1 MAGRFFLPAVFLR
14 GGKVL
19 MKKREW
25 KGKEE
30 VIKTKDSVKR
40 TPTGA
45 RNKALQ
51 SAFIRE
57 TARNTRQKSGSVFN
71 EASDDSQEEM
81 ETDAVYVSKYAISK
95 AKSRKTDKKRERH
108 RERVKPEVRT
118 RADLQRKRYT
128 ADKATKRRTVKRDYR
143 RVMEVR
149 RNVSIVHL
157 KKKFIQEKKRKTL
170 ENRYHAEPM
179 ATEERYSYQPH
190 PFSQT
195 EGERENNSQN
205 FNYVHKGKLYRRIK
219 RDRKIY
225 EPLRNTKYTN
235 RKREYNTQ
243 RQSFIKHKLKE
254 RFLSEKSVAKFNAKA
269 AKFSERLS
277 KAVIHTA
284 QAFVKN
290 ILTAL
295 GGMSAALVVFVIIA
309 AVMAVVST
317 SFGIFFSTFDNT
329 AGTKQ
334 VAQIVAET
342 NYEFNQKVRKIE
354 NSVAYDSIEYH
365 CLPDGGSE
373 LLISNWTDVVAVFSA
388 RVSGDKNHAL
398 DVVTMDEKREK
409 LLKETFW
416 DMNKLTYSTERI
428 VHHHDEEDD
437 DVEIKLHITLTSKNY
452 NDMYEVY
459 DFTEYQKQSTEE
471 ILKPEYAQMLSEL
484 IGAMDATGNDVE
496 ISDAALRDIL
506 DNIHEIVSE
515 KRKETVKTAF
525 SLVGKVSYFWGGKS
539 SAIGWDSRWGTPK
552 KVTAAGSNTTGMTI
566 PYGLDCSGFVDWV
579 FNNTFGVVVGH
590 GGGARSQYSYCRKI
604 SWAEA
609 QPGDLVFYPDLGH
622 VGIVAGYDGEGNVLI
637 VHCSLNGVVVTGRV
651 GFTLVGRPEVF

>member
-1 MAGRFFLPAVFLR
+1 
-14 GGKVL
+14 

-30 VIKTKDSVKR
+30 VIKTKDSVKK
-40 TPTGA
+40 TSTGA
-45 RNKALQ
+45 KNKALQ

-57 TARNTRQKSGSVFN
+57 TARNARQKSESVFN
-71 EASDDSQEEM
+71 ETAE
-81 ETDAVYVSKYAISK
+81 DAEGALEDTAAYISEYAVRK
-95 AKSRKTDKKRERH
+95 AKNRKSDKRYTGEKGRTAKRSA
-108 RERVKPEVRT
+108 VRT
-118 RADLQRKRYT
+118 MADLQRKRYT

-149 RNVSIVHL
+149 RNISIVRL

-179 ATEERYSYQPH
+179 ATEERYSYQPKA
-190 PFSQT
+190 FLRT
-195 EGERENNSQN
+195 ERENRPQSNKKVSNQTIDT
-205 FNYVHKGKLYRRIK
+205 KGRYFR
-219 RDRKIY
+219 
-225 EPLRNTKYTN
+225 EPLGDTD
-235 RKREYNTQ
+235 RKREYDAQ
-243 RQSFIKHKLKE
+243 RRAFIKHKLKE
-254 RFLSEKSVAKFNAKA
+254 RFINERETAKINRKAEKL
-269 AKFSERLS
+269 SERLT

-284 QAFVKN
+284 QAFVKS

-295 GGMSAALVVFVIIA
+295 GGMSVALVVFVIIA

-317 SFGIFFSTFDNT
+317 SFGIFFSAFDHT
-329 AGTKQ
+329 EGTKQ

-342 NYEFNQKVRKIE
+342 NYEFNQRVREIE
-354 NSVAYDSIEYH
+354 NSVAYDSIVYH
-365 CLPDGGSE
+365 CLPDSGND
-373 LLISNWTDVVAVFSA
+373 LLITNWTDVVAVFSA

-416 DMNKLTYSTERI
+416 DMNELTYRTEKI
-428 VHHHDEEDD
+428 VRRHNGKKT
-437 DVEIKLHITLTSKNY
+437 VKIKLHITLTSKKCS
-452 NDMYEVY
+452 DMYEFY
-459 DFTEYQKQSTEE
+459 NFTKYQKQSAEE
-471 ILKPEYAQMLSEL
+471 LLKPEYAQMLSEL
-484 IGAMDATGNDVE
+484 IGAMDVTGNNVE

-506 DNIHEIVSE
+506 DNLPEAVSE
-515 KRKETVKTAF
+515 ERKATVKTAF

-539 SAIGWDSRWGTPK
+539 SVIGWDSRWGTPK
-552 KVTAAGSNTTGMTI
+552 KVTATGSNTTGMTI

-637 VHCSLNGVVVTGRV
+637 VHCSLNGVLVTGRV

>member
-1 MAGRFFLPAVFLR
+1 MM
-14 GGKVL
+14 

-40 TPTGA
+40 TPIGA

-57 TARNTRQKSGSVFN
+57 TARNARQKSESVFN
-71 EASDDSQEEM
+71 ETAEDAQEDM
-81 ETDAVYVSKYAISK
+81 EDTAVYVSEYAISK

-108 RERVKPEVRT
+108 REREKPAVQT
-118 RADLQRKRYT
+118 RADLQRKRD
-128 ADKATKRRTVKRDYR
+128 AVDKATKRRKVKRDYR

-149 RNVSIVHL
+149 RNIGIVRL
-157 KKKFIQEKKRKTL
+157 KKKFLQEKKKKTL
-170 ENRYHAEPM
+170 ENKYHVEPI
-179 ATEERYSYQPH
+179 ATEERYSYQPKS
-190 PFSQT
+190 FSQT
-195 EGERENNSQN
+195 ERENNPQD
-205 FNYVHKGKLYRRIK
+205 FNYEPKGRLYRKRE
-219 RDRKIY
+219 RDREIY
-225 EPLRNTKYTN
+225 EPLRNTRNTN

-243 RQSFIKHKLKE
+243 RRSFIKNKLKE
-254 RFLSEKSVAKFNAKA
+254 RFLSEKSVAKFNVKA

-284 QAFVKN
+284 QAFVKS

-295 GGMSAALVVFVIIA
+295 GGMSVALVVFVIIA

-317 SFGIFFSTFDNT
+317 SFGIFFSTFDHT
-329 AGTKQ
+329 EGTKQ

-342 NYEFNQKVRKIE
+342 NYEFNQKVKEIE
-354 NSVAYDSIEYH
+354 NSVAYDSIVYH
-365 CLPDGGSE
+365 CLPDGGSD
-373 LLISNWTDVVAVFSA
+373 LLITNWTDVVAVFSA

-416 DMNKLTYSTERI
+416 DMNELTYRTEKI
-428 VHHHDEEDD
+428 VRRHNGKKT
-437 DVEIKLHITLTSKNY
+437 VKIKLHITLTSKKCS
-452 NDMYEVY
+452 DMYEVY
-459 DFTEYQKQSTEE
+459 DFTKYQRQSAEE
-471 ILKPEYAQMLSEL
+471 LLKPEYAQMLSEL
-484 IGAMDATGNDVE
+484 IGAMDVTGNKVE

-506 DNIHEIVSE
+506 DNLPETVSE
-515 KRKETVKTAF
+515 ERKATVKTAF

>member
-30 VIKTKDSVKR
+30 VIKTKDSVKK

-45 RNKALQ
+45 KNKALQ

-57 TARNTRQKSGSVFN
+57 TARNARQKSGSVFH

-81 ETDAVYVSKYAISK
+81 ETDVVYVSEYAVRK
-95 AKSRKTDKKRERH
+95 AKNRKSDKRYTGEKGRTAERSA
-108 RERVKPEVRT
+108 VRT
-118 RADLQRKRYT
+118 RADLQRKRY
-128 ADKATKRRTVKRDYR
+128 AVDKAAKRRKVKRDYR

-149 RNVSIVHL
+149 RNVGVIRL
-157 KKKFIQEKKRKTL
+157 KKRFLQEKKKKIL
-170 ENRYHAEPM
+170 ENKYHAEPI
-179 ATEERYSYQPH
+179 ATVERYSYQPKY
-190 PFSQT
+190 FSQT
-195 EGERENNSQN
+195 ERENRSQSN
-205 FNYVHKGKLYRRIK
+205 KKVSNQTTYTKDRRF
-219 RDRKIY
+219 RKS
-225 EPLRNTKYTN
+225 LGDTN

-243 RQSFIKHKLKE
+243 RRSFIKNKLKE

-290 ILTAL
+290 ILAAL

-317 SFGIFFSTFDNT
+317 SFGIFFSTFDHT
-329 AGTKQ
+329 EGTKQ
-334 VAQIVAET
+334 VAQTVAET
-342 NYEFNQKVRKIE
+342 NYEFNQKVKEIK
-354 NSVAYDSIEYH
+354 NSVAYDSIVYH
-365 CLPDGGSE
+365 CQLDGGGD
-373 LLISNWTDVVAVFSA
+373 LLITNWTDVVAVFSA

-416 DMNKLTYSTERI
+416 DMNQLTYRTEKI
-428 VHHHDEEDD
+428 VRRHNGKKT
-437 DVEIKLHITLTSKNY
+437 VKIKLHITLTSKKCS
-452 NDMYEVY
+452 DMYEFY
-459 DFTEYQKQSTEE
+459 NFTKYQKQSAEE
-471 ILKPEYAQMLSEL
+471 LLKPEYAQMLSEL
-484 IGAMDATGNDVE
+484 IGAMDVTGSNVE

-506 DNIHEIVSE
+506 DNLPETVSE
-515 KRKETVKTAF
+515 ERKATVKMAF

-539 SAIGWDSRWGTPK
+539 SAIGWDSRWGTQK

>member
-1 MAGRFFLPAVFLR
+1 
-14 GGKVL
+14 
-19 MKKREW
+19 
-25 KGKEE
+25 
-30 VIKTKDSVKR
+30 
-40 TPTGA
+40 
-45 RNKALQ
+45 
-51 SAFIRE
+51 
-57 TARNTRQKSGSVFN
+57 
-71 EASDDSQEEM
+71 M
-81 ETDAVYVSKYAISK
+81 EDTAVYVPKYAVRK
-95 AKSRKTDKKRERH
+95 VKNRKSDKRYIREKGRTV
-108 RERVKPEVRT
+108 ERSAVRIKD
-118 RADLQRKRYT
+118 DLQRKKY
-128 ADKATKRRTVKRDYR
+128 AIDKAAKRRKVKRDYR

-149 RNVSIVHL
+149 RNVGIIRL
-157 KKKFIQEKKRKTL
+157 KKKFMQEKKRKTL
-170 ENRYHAEPM
+170 ENRYHAEPI
-179 ATEERYSYQPH
+179 ATEESYSYQPKS
-190 PFSQT
+190 FSQT
-195 EGERENNSQN
+195 ERENRQQSDKKVSNQTI
-205 FNYVHKGKLYRRIK
+205 YTKGRHF
-219 RDRKIY
+219 RKS
-225 EPLRNTKYTN
+225 LGDTN
-235 RKREYNTQ
+235 RKREYNAQ
-243 RQSFIKHKLKE
+243 RRSFIKNKLKE
-254 RFLSEKSVAKFNAKA
+254 RFLSEKSVAKFNVKA

-290 ILTAL
+290 ILAAL

-317 SFGIFFSTFDNT
+317 SFGIFFSTFDHT
-329 AGTKQ
+329 EGTKQ

-342 NYEFNQKVRKIE
+342 NYEFNQKVKEIE
-354 NSVAYDSIEYH
+354 NSVDYDSIVYH
-365 CLPDGGSE
+365 CMPDGGSD
-373 LLISNWTDVVAVFSA
+373 LLITNWTDVVAVFSA

-416 DMNKLTYSTERI
+416 DMNQLIYRTEKVVRRHNGKKT
-428 VHHHDEEDD
+428 VK
-437 DVEIKLHITLTSKNY
+437 IKLHITLTSKKCS
-452 NDMYEVY
+452 DMYEFY
-459 DFTEYQKQSTEE
+459 NFTKYQKQSAEE
-471 ILKPEYAQMLSEL
+471 LLKPEYAQMLSEL
-484 IGAMDATGNDVE
+484 IGAMDVTGNHVE

-506 DNIHEIVSE
+506 DNLPETVSE
-515 KRKETVKTAF
+515 ERKATVKTAF
-525 SLVGKVSYFWGGKS
+525 SLVGKVNYFWGGKS

-622 VGIVAGYDGEGNVLI
+622 VGIVAGYDGDGNVLI

>member
-1 MAGRFFLPAVFLR
+1 
-14 GGKVL
+14 

-30 VIKTKDSVKR
+30 VIKTKDSVKG

-57 TARNTRQKSGSVFN
+57 TARNARQKSESVFN

-81 ETDAVYVSKYAISK
+81 ETDVVYVSEYAIRK
-95 AKSRKTDKKRERH
+95 VKSRKTDKKRERH
-108 RERVKPEVRT
+108 REREKPAVRT
-118 RADLQRKRYT
+118 RDDLQRKRYT
-128 ADKATKRRTVKRDYR
+128 VDKATKRRRVKRDDR
-143 RVMEVR
+143 RVMEAR
-149 RNVSIVHL
+149 RNVGIVRL
-157 KKKFIQEKKRKTL
+157 KKKFLQEKKKKTL
-170 ENRYHAEPM
+170 ENKYHVEPI
-179 ATEERYSYQPH
+179 ATEERYSYQPKS
-190 PFSQT
+190 FSQT
-195 EGERENNSQN
+195 ERENNPQD
-205 FNYVHKGKLYRRIK
+205 FNYEPKGRLYRKRE
-219 RDRKIY
+219 RDREIY
-225 EPLRNTKYTN
+225 EPLRNTRNTN

-243 RQSFIKHKLKE
+243 RRSFIKNKLKE
-254 RFLSEKSVAKFNAKA
+254 RFLSEKSVAKFNVKA

-277 KAVIHTA
+277 KAVIHMA
-284 QAFVKN
+284 QAFVKS

-295 GGMSAALVVFVIIA
+295 GGMSVALVVFVIIA

-317 SFGIFFSTFDNT
+317 SFGIFFSTFDHT
-329 AGTKQ
+329 EGTKQ

-342 NYEFNQKVRKIE
+342 NYEFNQKVKEIE
-354 NSVAYDSIEYH
+354 NSVAYDSIVYH
-365 CLPDGGSE
+365 CLPDGGSD
-373 LLISNWTDVVAVFSA
+373 LLITNWTDVVAVFSA

-416 DMNKLTYSTERI
+416 DMNELTYRTEKI
-428 VHHHDEEDD
+428 VRRHNGKKT
-437 DVEIKLHITLTSKNY
+437 VKIKLHITLTSKKCS
-452 NDMYEVY
+452 DMYEFY
-459 DFTEYQKQSTEE
+459 DFTKYQKQSAEE
-471 ILKPEYAQMLSEL
+471 LLKPEYAQMLSEL
-484 IGAMDATGNDVE
+484 IGAMDVTGNNVE

-506 DNIHEIVSE
+506 DNLPEAVSE
-515 KRKETVKTAF
+515 KRKATVKTAF

-552 KVTAAGSNTTGMTI
+552 KVTATGSNTTGMTI

-651 GFTLVGRPEVF
+651 GFTLIGRPEVF

>member
-25 KGKEE
+25 KGKED
-30 VIKTKDSVKR
+30 VIKTKDSVKK
-40 TPTGA
+40 TPIGE

-51 SAFIRE
+51 SAFVRE
-57 TARNTRQKSGSVFN
+57 MARNARQKSESVFN

-81 ETDAVYVSKYAISK
+81 ETDVVYVSEYAIRK

-108 RERVKPEVRT
+108 RERVKPAVRT
-118 RADLQRKRYT
+118 RDDLQRKRYT
-128 ADKATKRRTVKRDYR
+128 VDKATKGRRVKRDSR

-149 RNVSIVHL
+149 RNVGIL
-157 KKKFIQEKKRKTL
+157 RLRRKFIQEKKRKTL
-170 ENRYHAEPM
+170 ENKYHVEPI
-179 ATEERYSYQPH
+179 ATEERYSYQPKS
-190 PFSQT
+190 FSQT
-195 EGERENNSQN
+195 ERENNPQD
-205 FNYVHKGKLYRRIK
+205 FNYEPKGRLYRKRE
-219 RDRKIY
+219 RDREIY
-225 EPLRNTKYTN
+225 EPLRNTRNTN

-243 RQSFIKHKLKE
+243 RRSFIKNKLKE
-254 RFLSEKSVAKFNAKA
+254 RFLSEKSVAKFNVKA

-284 QAFVKN
+284 QAFVKS

-295 GGMSAALVVFVIIA
+295 GGMSVALVVFVIIA

-317 SFGIFFSTFDNT
+317 SFGIFFSTFDHT
-329 AGTKQ
+329 EGTKQ

-342 NYEFNQKVRKIE
+342 NYEFNQKVKEIE
-354 NSVAYDSIEYH
+354 NSVAYDSIVYH
-365 CLPDGGSE
+365 CLPDGGSD
-373 LLISNWTDVVAVFSA
+373 LLITNWTDVVAVFSA

-416 DMNKLTYSTERI
+416 DMNELTYRTEKI
-428 VHHHDEEDD
+428 VRRHNGKKT
-437 DVEIKLHITLTSKNY
+437 VKIKLHITLTSKKCS
-452 NDMYEVY
+452 DMYEFY
-459 DFTEYQKQSTEE
+459 DFTKYQRQSAEE
-471 ILKPEYAQMLSEL
+471 LLKPEYAQMLSEL
-484 IGAMDATGNDVE
+484 IGAMDVTGNNVE
-496 ISDAALRDIL
+496 ISDAALQDIL
-506 DNIHEIVSE
+506 DNLPETVSE
-515 KRKETVKTAF
+515 KRKATVKTAF

-539 SAIGWDSRWGTPK
+539 FAIGWDNRWGTPK

-622 VGIVAGYDGEGNVLI
+622 VGIVAGYDGDGNVLI

>member
-1 MAGRFFLPAVFLR
+1 
-14 GGKVL
+14 

-30 VIKTKDSVKR
+30 VIKTKDSVKK

-57 TARNTRQKSGSVFN
+57 TARNVRQKSGSVFN

-81 ETDAVYVSKYAISK
+81 ETDVVYVSEYAIRK
-95 AKSRKTDKKRERH
+95 AKSRKIDKKRERC
-108 RERVKPEVRT
+108 REREKPAVRT
-118 RADLQRKRYT
+118 RADLQRKRY
-128 ADKATKRRTVKRDYR
+128 AVDKAAKRRKVKRDDR

-149 RNVSIVHL
+149 RNIGIVRL
-157 KKKFIQEKKRKTL
+157 KKKTL
-170 ENRYHAEPM
+170 ENKYYAEPI
-179 ATEERYSYQPH
+179 ATEERYSYQMKA
-190 PFSQT
+190 FSQT
-195 EGERENNSQN
+195 E
-205 FNYVHKGKLYRRIK
+205 
-219 RDRKIY
+219 RDREFY
-225 EPLRNTKYTN
+225 EPLRNTRDTN
-235 RKREYNTQ
+235 RKREDNTQ
-243 RQSFIKHKLKE
+243 RRSFIKHKLKE
-254 RFLSEKSVAKFNAKA
+254 RFIYERETAKINRKAEKL
-269 AKFSERLS
+269 SERLT

-284 QAFVKN
+284 QAFVKS
-290 ILTAL
+290 ILAAL
-295 GGMSAALVVFVIIA
+295 GGMGAALVIFVIIA

-342 NYEFNQKVRKIE
+342 NYEFNQKVREIE
-354 NSVAYDSIEYH
+354 KRVAYDSIVYH
-365 CLPDGGSE
+365 SLPDGGSD
-373 LLISNWTDVVAVFSA
+373 LLITNWTDVVAVFSA
-388 RVSGDKNHAL
+388 RVSGDKNHAI
-398 DVVTMDEKREK
+398 DAVTMDEKREK

-416 DMNKLTYSTERI
+416 DMNELTYRTEKI
-428 VHHHDEEDD
+428 VRRHNGKKT
-437 DVEIKLHITLTSKNY
+437 VKIKLHITLTSKKCS
-452 NDMYEVY
+452 DMYEVY
-459 DFTEYQKQSTEE
+459 DFTKYQRQSAEE
-471 ILKPEYAQMLSEL
+471 LLKPEYAQMLSEL
-484 IGAMDATGNDVE
+484 IGAMDVTGNNVE

-506 DNIHEIVSE
+506 DNLPEAVSE
-515 KRKETVKTAF
+515 KRKATVKTAF
-525 SLVGKVSYFWGGKS
+525 SLVGKISYFWGGKS
-539 SAIGWDSRWGTPK
+539 SAIGWDSRWGTPR
-552 KVTAAGSNTTGMTI
+552 KVTAVGSNTTGMTI

-622 VGIVAGYDGEGNVLI
+622 VGIVAGYDGDGNVLI

>member
-25 KGKEE
+25 KGKEDI
-30 VIKTKDSVKR
+30 IKTKDSVKK
-40 TPTGA
+40 TPTGTK
-45 RNKALQ
+45 NKALQ

-57 TARNTRQKSGSVFN
+57 TARKAGQKSESVFN
-71 EASDDSQEEM
+71 EASDDPQEEM
-81 ETDAVYVSKYAISK
+81 ETDVVYVSEYAIRK

-108 RERVKPEVRT
+108 REREKPAVRT
-118 RADLQRKRYT
+118 RGNLQRKRYT
-128 ADKATKRRTVKRDYR
+128 VDKATKGR

-149 RNVSIVHL
+149 RNVGIL
-157 KKKFIQEKKRKTL
+157 RLRRKFIQEKKRKTL
-170 ENRYHAEPM
+170 ENKYHVEPI
-179 ATEERYSYQPH
+179 ATEERYSYQPKS
-190 PFSQT
+190 FSQT
-195 EGERENNSQN
+195 ERENNPQD
-205 FNYVHKGKLYRRIK
+205 FNYEPKGRLYRKRE
-219 RDRKIY
+219 RDREIY
-225 EPLRNTKYTN
+225 EPLRNTRNTN

-243 RQSFIKHKLKE
+243 RRSFIKNKLKE
-254 RFLSEKSVAKFNAKA
+254 RFLSEKSVAKFNVKA

-284 QAFVKN
+284 QAFVKS

-295 GGMSAALVVFVIIA
+295 GGMSVALVVFVIIA

-317 SFGIFFSTFDNT
+317 SFGIFFSTFDHT
-329 AGTKQ
+329 EGTKQ

-342 NYEFNQKVRKIE
+342 NYEFNQKVKEIE
-354 NSVAYDSIEYH
+354 NSVAYDSIVYH

-373 LLISNWTDVVAVFSA
+373 LLITNWTDVVAVFSA
-388 RVSGDKNHAL
+388 RVSGDKNYAL

-416 DMNKLTYSTERI
+416 DMNELTYRAEKI
-428 VHHHDEEDD
+428 VRRHNGKKT
-437 DVEIKLHITLTSKNY
+437 VKIKLHITLTSKKCS
-452 NDMYEVY
+452 DMYEFY
-459 DFTEYQKQSTEE
+459 DFTKYQKQSAEE
-471 ILKPEYAQMLSEL
+471 LLKPEYAQMLSEL
-484 IGAMDATGNDVE
+484 IGAMDVTGNNVE

-506 DNIHEIVSE
+506 DNLPEAVSE
-515 KRKETVKTAF
+515 KRKATVKTAF

-637 VHCSLNGVVVTGRV
+637 VHCSLNGVLVTGRV

>member
-57 TARNTRQKSGSVFN
+57 TAKNARQKSESVFN
-71 EASDDSQEEM
+71 EASDNSQEEM
-81 ETDAVYVSKYAISK
+81 ETDVVYVSEYAISK
-95 AKSRKTDKKRERH
+95 AKSRKSDKRYTREKGRMA
-108 RERVKPEVRT
+108 ERSAVRT
-118 RADLQRKRYT
+118 RDDLQRKRYT
-128 ADKATKRRTVKRDYR
+128 VDKATKRRTVKRDSR
-143 RVMEVR
+143 RVMEVG
-149 RNVSIVHL
+149 RNVGIL
-157 KKKFIQEKKRKTL
+157 RLRRKFMQERKRKTL
-170 ENRYHAEPM
+170 EKKRYSAPI
-179 ATEERYSYQPH
+179 ATEEGYPYQPKS
-190 PFSQT
+190 FLRT
-195 EGERENNSQN
+195 ERENRAQQYKRGLEQRIHAKDRN
-205 FNYVHKGKLYRRIK
+205 FCK
-219 RDRKIY
+219 
-225 EPLRNTKYTN
+225 PLGDTN
-235 RKREYNTQ
+235 RKREYDAH
-243 RQSFIKHKLKE
+243 RRSFIKHKLKE
-254 RFLSEKSVAKFNAKA
+254 RFIYERETAKINRKAEKL
-269 AKFSERLS
+269 SERLT

-284 QAFVKN
+284 QALVKS
-290 ILTAL
+290 ILAAL
-295 GGMSAALVVFVIIA
+295 GGMSAALVVLIIIA
-309 AVMAVVST
+309 AVMAGVST
-317 SFGIFFSTFDNT
+317 SFGIFFSAFDNT
-329 AGTKQ
+329 EGTKQ

-342 NYEFNQKVRKIE
+342 NYEFNQKVKEIE
-354 NSVAYDSIEYH
+354 NSVAYDSIVYH
-365 CLPDGGSE
+365 CLPDGGSD
-373 LLISNWTDVVAVFSA
+373 LLITNWTDVVAVFSA

-398 DVVTMDEKREK
+398 DVVTMDAERER

-416 DMNKLTYSTERI
+416 DMNQLNYRTEKI
-428 VHHHDEEDD
+428 VRRHNGKKT
-437 DVEIKLHITLTSKNY
+437 VKIKLHITLTSKKCS
-452 NDMYEVY
+452 DMYEFY
-459 DFTEYQKQSTEE
+459 DFTKYQRQSAEE
-471 ILKPEYAQMLSEL
+471 ILKLEYAQMLSEL
-484 IGAMDATGNDVE
+484 IGAMDVTGNNVE
-496 ISDAALRDIL
+496 ISDADLRDIL
-506 DNIHEIVSE
+506 DNFPEAVSE
-515 KRKETVKTAF
+515 ERKATVKTVF

-590 GGGARSQYSYCRKI
+590 GGGDRSQYSYCRKI

-622 VGIVAGYDGEGNVLI
+622 VGIVAGYDGDGNVLI

>member
-25 KGKEE
+25 KGKED
-30 VIKTKDSVKR
+30 VIKTKDSVKK

-51 SAFIRE
+51 SAFVRE
-57 TARNTRQKSGSVFN
+57 TARNARQKSESVFN
-71 EASDDSQEEM
+71 ETAEDAQEDM
-81 ETDAVYVSKYAISK
+81 EDTAVYVSEYAISK

-108 RERVKPEVRT
+108 RERVKPAVWT
-118 RADLQRKRYT
+118 RDDLQRKRY
-128 ADKATKRRTVKRDYR
+128 AVDKAVKRRKVKRDSR

-149 RNVSIVHL
+149 RNIGIVRL
-157 KKKFIQEKKRKTL
+157 KKKFLQEKKRKTL
-170 ENRYHAEPM
+170 ENKHYVEPI
-179 ATEERYSYQPH
+179 ATEERYSYQTKA
-190 PFSQT
+190 FSQT
-195 EGERENNSQN
+195 E
-205 FNYVHKGKLYRRIK
+205 
-219 RDRKIY
+219 RDREFY
-225 EPLRNTKYTN
+225 EPLRNTRDTN

-243 RQSFIKHKLKE
+243 RRSFIKKKLKE
-254 RFLSEKSVAKFNAKA
+254 RFIYERETAKINRKAEKL
-269 AKFSERLS
+269 SERLT

-284 QAFVKN
+284 QAFVKS
-290 ILTAL
+290 ILAAL
-295 GGMSAALVVFVIIA
+295 GGMGAALVVFVIIA

-342 NYEFNQKVRKIE
+342 NYEFNQKVREIE
-354 NSVAYDSIEYH
+354 NSVAYDSIVYH

-373 LLISNWTDVVAVFSA
+373 LLISNWTDVIAVFSA

-416 DMNKLTYSTERI
+416 DMNELTYRTEKI
-428 VHHHDEEDD
+428 VRRHNGKKT
-437 DVEIKLHITLTSKNY
+437 VKIKLHITLTSKKCS
-452 NDMYEVY
+452 DMYEFY
-459 DFTEYQKQSTEE
+459 NFTKYQRQSAEE
-471 ILKPEYAQMLSEL
+471 LLKPEYAQMLSEL
-484 IGAMDATGNDVE
+484 IGAMDITGNNVE

-506 DNIHEIVSE
+506 DNLPEAVSE
-515 KRKETVKTAF
+515 KRKATVKTAF

-609 QPGDLVFYPDLGH
+609 EPGDLVFYPDLGH

>member
-1 MAGRFFLPAVFLR
+1 
-14 GGKVL
+14 

-40 TPTGA
+40 TSTGA

-57 TARNTRQKSGSVFN
+57 TARNARQKSGSVFH

-81 ETDAVYVSKYAISK
+81 ETDVVYVSEYAISK

-108 RERVKPEVRT
+108 RERVKPAVRT
-118 RADLQRKRYT
+118 RGNLQRKRDT
-128 ADKATKRRTVKRDYR
+128 VDKATKRRKVKRDSR

-149 RNVSIVHL
+149 RNVGIVRL
-157 KKKFIQEKKRKTL
+157 KKKFLQEKKRKTL
-170 ENRYHAEPM
+170 ENKYHAEPIAM
-179 ATEERYSYQPH
+179 EEGYSYQPKS
-190 PFSQT
+190 FMRT
-195 EGERENNSQN
+195 ERENNPQS
-205 FNYVHKGKLYRRIK
+205 FNYEPKWRLYRRRE

-225 EPLRNTKYTN
+225 DPLGNARDTN

-243 RQSFIKHKLKE
+243 RRSFIKHKLKE
-254 RFLSEKSVAKFNAKA
+254 RFIYERETAKINRKAEKL
-269 AKFSERLS
+269 SERLT

-284 QAFVKN
+284 QAFVKS
-290 ILTAL
+290 ILAAL
-295 GGMSAALVVFVIIA
+295 GGMGAALVVFVIIA

-342 NYEFNQKVRKIE
+342 NYEFNQKVREIE
-354 NSVAYDSIEYH
+354 KRVAYDSIVYH
-365 CLPDGGSE
+365 SLPDGGSD
-373 LLISNWTDVVAVFSA
+373 LLITNWTDVVAVFSA

-416 DMNKLTYSTERI
+416 DMNELTYRTEKI
-428 VHHHDEEDD
+428 VRRHNGKKT
-437 DVEIKLHITLTSKNY
+437 VKIKLHITLTSKKCS
-452 NDMYEVY
+452 DMYEFY
-459 DFTEYQKQSTEE
+459 DFTKYQRQSAEE
-471 ILKPEYAQMLSEL
+471 LLKPEYAQMLSEL
-484 IGAMDATGNDVE
+484 IGAMDVTGNNVE

-506 DNIHEIVSE
+506 DNLPEAVSE
-515 KRKETVKTAF
+515 KRKATVKTAF

-622 VGIVAGYDGEGNVLI
+622 VGIVAGYDGDGNVLI

>member
-1 MAGRFFLPAVFLR
+1 MAGRFFLPAVFLC

-30 VIKTKDSVKR
+30 VIKTKDSVKK

-51 SAFIRE
+51 SAFVRE
-57 TARNTRQKSGSVFN
+57 TARNARQKSESVFN
-71 EASDDSQEEM
+71 ETAEDAQEDM
-81 ETDAVYVSKYAISK
+81 EDTAVYVSEYAISK

-108 RERVKPEVRT
+108 REREKPAVRT
-118 RADLQRKRYT
+118 RADLQRKRDT
-128 ADKATKRRTVKRDYR
+128 VDKATKRRRVKRDSR

-149 RNVSIVHL
+149 RNVGIL
-157 KKKFIQEKKRKTL
+157 RLRRKFIQEKKRKTL
-170 ENRYHAEPM
+170 ENKYRVDSIV
-179 ATEERYSYQPH
+179 TEEGYSYQTKA
-190 PFSQT
+190 FSQI
-195 EGERENNSQN
+195 E
-205 FNYVHKGKLYRRIK
+205 
-219 RDRKIY
+219 RDREFY
-225 EPLRNTKYTN
+225 EPLRNTRDTN

-243 RQSFIKHKLKE
+243 RRSFIKHKLKE
-254 RFLSEKSVAKFNAKA
+254 RFLSEKAVAKFNAKA
-269 AKFSERLS
+269 EKLSERLT

-290 ILTAL
+290 ILAAL
-295 GGMSAALVVFVIIA
+295 GGMGVALVVFVIIA

-342 NYEFNQKVRKIE
+342 NYEFNQKIREIE
-354 NSVAYDSIEYH
+354 KSVAYDSIVYH

-373 LLISNWTDVVAVFSA
+373 LLITNWTDVVAVFSA

-416 DMNKLTYSTERI
+416 DMNELTYRTEKI
-428 VHHHDEEDD
+428 VRRHNGKKT
-437 DVEIKLHITLTSKNY
+437 VKIKLHITLTSKKCS
-452 NDMYEVY
+452 DMYEFY
-459 DFTEYQKQSTEE
+459 NFTKYQKQSAEE
-471 ILKPEYAQMLSEL
+471 LLKPEYAQMLSEL
-484 IGAMDATGNDVE
+484 IGAMDVTGNDVE

-506 DNIHEIVSE
+506 QNLPEAVSE
-515 KRKETVKTAF
+515 KRKATVKTAF

-552 KVTAAGSNTTGMTI
+552 KVTATGSNTTGMTI

>member
-1 MAGRFFLPAVFLR
+1 MAGRFFLPAVFLC

-30 VIKTKDSVKR
+30 VIKTKDSVKK

-57 TARNTRQKSGSVFN
+57 TARNARQKSESVFH

-81 ETDAVYVSKYAISK
+81 ETDVVYVSEYAIRK

-108 RERVKPEVRT
+108 RERVKPAVRT
-118 RADLQRKRYT
+118 RDDLQRKRDT
-128 ADKATKRRTVKRDYR
+128 VDKAAKRRKVKRDSR

-149 RNVSIVHL
+149 RNVGIVRL
-157 KKKFIQEKKRKTL
+157 KKKFLQEKKKKIL
-170 ENRYHAEPM
+170 EKKHYSAPIV
-179 ATEERYSYQPH
+179 TEEGYSYQPKS
-190 PFSQT
+190 FLQI
-195 EGERENNSQN
+195 ERENNPQSNKKDLNQAIYTKDRC
-205 FNYVHKGKLYRRIK
+205 FHKSLE
-219 RDRKIY
+219 D
-225 EPLRNTKYTN
+225 TN

-243 RQSFIKHKLKE
+243 RRSFIKHKLKE
-254 RFLSEKSVAKFNAKA
+254 RFINERETAKINAKA

-284 QAFVKN
+284 QAFVKS
-290 ILTAL
+290 ILAAL
-295 GGMSAALVVFVIIA
+295 GGMGAALVIFVIIA

-317 SFGIFFSTFDNT
+317 SFGIFFSTFDHT
-329 AGTKQ
+329 EGTKQ

-342 NYEFNQKVRKIE
+342 NYEFNQKVKEIE
-354 NSVAYDSIEYH
+354 NSVAYDSIVYH
-365 CLPDGGSE
+365 CLPDGSSE
-373 LLISNWTDVVAVFSA
+373 LLITNWTDVVAVFSA
-388 RVSGDKNHAL
+388 RVSGDQNHAL

-416 DMNKLTYSTERI
+416 DMNELTYRTEKI
-428 VHHHDEEDD
+428 VRRHNGKKT
-437 DVEIKLHITLTSKNY
+437 VKIKLHITLTSKKCR
-452 NDMYEVY
+452 DMYEFY
-459 DFTEYQKQSTEE
+459 HFTKYQRQSEE
-471 ILKPEYAQMLSEL
+471 ELLKPEYAQMLSEL
-484 IGAMDATGNDVE
+484 IGAMDVTGNNVE

-506 DNIHEIVSE
+506 NNFPETVSE
-515 KRKETVKTAF
+515 ERKVTVKTAF

-539 SAIGWDSRWGTPK
+539 SAIGWDSRWGTPR

-622 VGIVAGYDGEGNVLI
+622 VGIVVGYDGEGNVLI

>member
-1 MAGRFFLPAVFLR
+1 M
-14 GGKVL
+14 

-40 TPTGA
+40 TPIGA

-57 TARNTRQKSGSVFN
+57 TARNARQKSESVFN
-71 EASDDSQEEM
+71 ETAEDAQEDM
-81 ETDAVYVSKYAISK
+81 EDTAVYVSEYAISK

-108 RERVKPEVRT
+108 REREKPAVQT
-118 RADLQRKRYT
+118 RADLQRKRD
-128 ADKATKRRTVKRDYR
+128 AVDKATKRRKVKRDYR

-149 RNVSIVHL
+149 RNIGIVRL
-157 KKKFIQEKKRKTL
+157 KKKFLQEKKKKTL
-170 ENRYHAEPM
+170 ENKYHVEPI
-179 ATEERYSYQPH
+179 ATEERYSYQPKS
-190 PFSQT
+190 FSQT
-195 EGERENNSQN
+195 ERENNPQD
-205 FNYVHKGKLYRRIK
+205 FNYEPKGRLYRKRE
-219 RDRKIY
+219 RDREIY
-225 EPLRNTKYTN
+225 EPLRNTRNTN

-243 RQSFIKHKLKE
+243 RRSFIKNKLKE
-254 RFLSEKSVAKFNAKA
+254 RFLSEKSVAKFNVKA

-284 QAFVKN
+284 QAFVKS

-295 GGMSAALVVFVIIA
+295 GGMSVALVVFVIIA

-317 SFGIFFSTFDNT
+317 SFGIFFSTFDHT
-329 AGTKQ
+329 EGTKQ

-342 NYEFNQKVRKIE
+342 NYEFNQKVKEIE
-354 NSVAYDSIEYH
+354 NSVAYDSIVYH
-365 CLPDGGSE
+365 CLPDGGSD
-373 LLISNWTDVVAVFSA
+373 LLITNWTDVVAVFSA

-416 DMNKLTYSTERI
+416 DMNELTYRTEKI
-428 VHHHDEEDD
+428 VRRHNGKKT
-437 DVEIKLHITLTSKNY
+437 VKIKLHITLTSKKCS
-452 NDMYEVY
+452 DMYEVY
-459 DFTEYQKQSTEE
+459 DFTKYQRQSAEE
-471 ILKPEYAQMLSEL
+471 LLKPEYAQMLSEL
-484 IGAMDATGNDVE
+484 IGAMDVTGNKVE

-506 DNIHEIVSE
+506 DNLPETVSE
-515 KRKETVKTAF
+515 ERKATVKTAF

>member
-25 KGKEE
+25 KGKED
-30 VIKTKDSVKR
+30 VIITKDSVKR

-45 RNKALQ
+45 KNKALQ

-57 TARNTRQKSGSVFN
+57 TTRNARQKSGSVFH

-81 ETDAVYVSKYAISK
+81 ETDVVYVSEYAIRK

-108 RERVKPEVRT
+108 RERVKPAVRT
-118 RADLQRKRYT
+118 RADLQRKRY
-128 ADKATKRRTVKRDYR
+128 AVDKAVKRRKVKRDSR

-149 RNVSIVHL
+149 RNIGIVRL
-157 KKKFIQEKKRKTL
+157 KKKFLQEKKRKTL
-170 ENRYHAEPM
+170 ENKHYVEPI
-179 ATEERYSYQPH
+179 ATEERYSYQTKA
-190 PFSQT
+190 FSQT
-195 EGERENNSQN
+195 E
-205 FNYVHKGKLYRRIK
+205 
-219 RDRKIY
+219 RDREFY
-225 EPLRNTKYTN
+225 EPLRNTRDTN

-243 RQSFIKHKLKE
+243 RRSFIKKKLKE
-254 RFLSEKSVAKFNAKA
+254 RFIYERETAKINRKAEKL
-269 AKFSERLS
+269 SERLT

-284 QAFVKN
+284 QAFVKS
-290 ILTAL
+290 ILAAL
-295 GGMSAALVVFVIIA
+295 GGMGAALVVFVIIA

-342 NYEFNQKVRKIE
+342 NYEFNQKVREIE
-354 NSVAYDSIEYH
+354 NSVAYDSIVYH

-373 LLISNWTDVVAVFSA
+373 LLISNWTDVIAVFSA

-416 DMNKLTYSTERI
+416 DMNELTYRTEKI
-428 VHHHDEEDD
+428 VRRHNGKKT
-437 DVEIKLHITLTSKNY
+437 VKIKLHITLTSKKCS
-452 NDMYEVY
+452 DMYEFY
-459 DFTEYQKQSTEE
+459 NFTKYQRQSAEE
-471 ILKPEYAQMLSEL
+471 LLKPEYAQMLSEL
-484 IGAMDATGNDVE
+484 IGAMDITGNNVE

-506 DNIHEIVSE
+506 DNLPEAVSE
-515 KRKETVKTAF
+515 KRKATVKTAF

>member
-1 MAGRFFLPAVFLR
+1 
-14 GGKVL
+14 

-45 RNKALQ
+45 KNKALQ

-57 TARNTRQKSGSVFN
+57 TARNARQKSGSVFH

-81 ETDAVYVSKYAISK
+81 ETDVVYVSEYAISK

-108 RERVKPEVRT
+108 RERVKPAVRT
-118 RADLQRKRYT
+118 RDDLQRKRDT
-128 ADKATKRRTVKRDYR
+128 VDKATKRRTVKRDDR

-149 RNVSIVHL
+149 RNVGIVRL
-157 KKKFIQEKKRKTL
+157 KKKFLQEKKKKTF
-170 ENRYHAEPM
+170 ENKYHVEPI
-179 ATEERYSYQPH
+179 ATEERYSYQPKA
-190 PFSQT
+190 FWRT
-195 EGERENNSQN
+195 ERENRPQSNKKVSNQAI
-205 FNYVHKGKLYRRIK
+205 YTKGRHF
-219 RDRKIY
+219 RKS
-225 EPLRNTKYTN
+225 LGDTD
-235 RKREYNTQ
+235 RKREYDVH
-243 RQSFIKHKLKE
+243 RRSFIKNKLKE
-254 RFLSEKSVAKFNAKA
+254 RFLPEKSVAKINTQAE
-269 AKFSERLS
+269 KFSERLS

-284 QAFVKN
+284 QAFVKSV
-290 ILTAL
+290 LTAL

-342 NYEFNQKVRKIE
+342 NYEFNQKVKEIE
-354 NSVAYDSIEYH
+354 NSVAYDSIMYH
-365 CLPDGGSE
+365 CLPDGGSD
-373 LLISNWTDVVAVFSA
+373 LLITNWTDVVAVFSA
-388 RVSGDKNHAL
+388 GVSGDKNHAL

-416 DMNKLTYSTERI
+416 DMNELTYRTEKI
-428 VHHHDEEDD
+428 VRRHNGKKT
-437 DVEIKLHITLTSKNY
+437 VKIKLHITLTSKKCS
-452 NDMYEVY
+452 DMYEFY
-459 DFTEYQKQSTEE
+459 DFTKYQKQSAEE
-471 ILKPEYAQMLSEL
+471 LLKPEYAQMLSEL
-484 IGAMDATGNDVE
+484 IGAMDVTGNNVE

-506 DNIHEIVSE
+506 DNLPEAVSE
-515 KRKETVKTAF
+515 KRKATVKTAF

>member
-1 MAGRFFLPAVFLR
+1 
-14 GGKVL
+14 

-30 VIKTKDSVKR
+30 VIKTKDSVKK

-57 TARNTRQKSGSVFN
+57 TARNARQKSGSVFN

-81 ETDAVYVSKYAISK
+81 ETDVVYVSEYAIRK

-108 RERVKPEVRT
+108 REREKPAVRT

-128 ADKATKRRTVKRDYR
+128 VDKATKRRRVKRDDR

-149 RNVSIVHL
+149 RNVGIVRL
-157 KKKFIQEKKRKTL
+157 KKKFLQEKKKKTL
-170 ENRYHAEPM
+170 EKKHYSAPIV
-179 ATEERYSYQPH
+179 TEEGYSYQPKS
-190 PFSQT
+190 FLQI
-195 EGERENNSQN
+195 ERENNPQSNKKDLNQAIYTKDRR
-205 FNYVHKGKLYRRIK
+205 FHKSLE
-219 RDRKIY
+219 D
-225 EPLRNTKYTN
+225 TN

-243 RQSFIKHKLKE
+243 RRSFIKHKLKE
-254 RFLSEKSVAKFNAKA
+254 RFINERETAKINAKA

-284 QAFVKN
+284 QAFVKS
-290 ILTAL
+290 ILAAL
-295 GGMSAALVVFVIIA
+295 GGMGAALVIFVIIA

-317 SFGIFFSTFDNT
+317 SFGIFFSTFDHT
-329 AGTKQ
+329 EGTKQ

-342 NYEFNQKVRKIE
+342 NYEFNQKVKEIE
-354 NSVAYDSIEYH
+354 NSVAYDSIVYH
-365 CLPDGGSE
+365 CLPDGSSE
-373 LLISNWTDVVAVFSA
+373 LLITNWTDVVAVFSA
-388 RVSGDKNHAL
+388 RVSGDQNHAL

-416 DMNKLTYSTERI
+416 DMNELTYRTEKI
-428 VHHHDEEDD
+428 VRRHNGKKT
-437 DVEIKLHITLTSKNY
+437 VKIKLHITLTSKKCS
-452 NDMYEVY
+452 DMYEFY
-459 DFTEYQKQSTEE
+459 DFTKYQRQSAEE
-471 ILKPEYAQMLSEL
+471 LLKPEYAQMLSEL
-484 IGAMDATGNDVE
+484 IGAMDVTGNNVE
-496 ISDAALRDIL
+496 ISDAALQDIL
-506 DNIHEIVSE
+506 DNLPETVSE
-515 KRKETVKTAF
+515 KRKATVKTAF

-539 SAIGWDSRWGTPK
+539 FAIGWDNRWGTPK

-622 VGIVAGYDGEGNVLI
+622 VGIVAGYDGDGNVLI

>member
-1 MAGRFFLPAVFLR
+1 
-14 GGKVL
+14 

-30 VIKTKDSVKR
+30 VIKTKDSVKK

-57 TARNTRQKSGSVFN
+57 TARNARQKSGSVFN

-81 ETDAVYVSKYAISK
+81 ETDVVYVSEYAIRK

-108 RERVKPEVRT
+108 REREKPAVRT

-128 ADKATKRRTVKRDYR
+128 VDKATKRRRVKRDDR

-149 RNVSIVHL
+149 RNVGIVRL
-157 KKKFIQEKKRKTL
+157 KKKFLQEKKKKTL
-170 ENRYHAEPM
+170 EKKHYSAPIV
-179 ATEERYSYQPH
+179 TEEGYSYQPKS
-190 PFSQT
+190 FLQI
-195 EGERENNSQN
+195 ERENNPQSNKKDLNQAIYTKDRR
-205 FNYVHKGKLYRRIK
+205 FHKSLE
-219 RDRKIY
+219 D
-225 EPLRNTKYTN
+225 TN

-243 RQSFIKHKLKE
+243 RRSFIKHKLKE
-254 RFLSEKSVAKFNAKA
+254 RFINERETAKINAKA

-284 QAFVKN
+284 QAFVKS
-290 ILTAL
+290 ILAAL
-295 GGMSAALVVFVIIA
+295 GGMGAALVIFVIIA

-317 SFGIFFSTFDNT
+317 SFGIFFSTFDHT
-329 AGTKQ
+329 EGTKQ

-342 NYEFNQKVRKIE
+342 NYEFNQKVKEIE
-354 NSVAYDSIEYH
+354 NSVAYDSIVYH
-365 CLPDGGSE
+365 CLPDGSSE
-373 LLISNWTDVVAVFSA
+373 LLITNWTDVVAVFSA
-388 RVSGDKNHAL
+388 RVSGDQNHAL

-416 DMNKLTYSTERI
+416 DMNELTYRTEKI
-428 VHHHDEEDD
+428 VRRHNGKKT
-437 DVEIKLHITLTSKNY
+437 VKIKLHITLTSKKCS
-452 NDMYEVY
+452 DMYEFY
-459 DFTEYQKQSTEE
+459 NFTKYQKQSAEE
-471 ILKPEYAQMLSEL
+471 LLKPEYAQMLSEL
-484 IGAMDATGNDVE
+484 IGAMDVTGNNVE

-506 DNIHEIVSE
+506 DNLPEAVSE
-515 KRKETVKTAF
+515 KRKATVKTAF

>member
-1 MAGRFFLPAVFLR
+1 
-14 GGKVL
+14 

-57 TARNTRQKSGSVFN
+57 TAKNARQKSESVFH

-81 ETDAVYVSKYAISK
+81 ETDVVYVSEYAIRK

-108 RERVKPEVRT
+108 RERVNHAVRT
-118 RADLQRKRYT
+118 RGNLQRKRDT
-128 ADKATKRRTVKRDYR
+128 VDKATKGRRVKRDDR

-149 RNVSIVHL
+149 RNVGIVRL
-157 KKKFIQEKKRKTL
+157 KKKFLQEKKRKTL
-170 ENRYHAEPM
+170 ENKYRVDSIV
-179 ATEERYSYQPH
+179 TEEGYSYQPKS
-190 PFSQT
+190 FSQT
-195 EGERENNSQN
+195 EKERENNPQSNKKVSNQTI
-205 FNYVHKGKLYRRIK
+205 YIKGRYFR
-219 RDRKIY
+219 
-225 EPLRNTKYTN
+225 EPLGDTD
-235 RKREYNTQ
+235 RKREDNAQ
-243 RQSFIKHKLKE
+243 RRAFIQHKLKE
-254 RFLSEKSVAKFNAKA
+254 RFVYERETAKINRKAEKL
-269 AKFSERLS
+269 SERLT

-284 QAFVKN
+284 QAFVKS
-290 ILTAL
+290 ILAAL
-295 GGMSAALVVFVIIA
+295 GGMGAALVVFVIIA

-342 NYEFNQKVRKIE
+342 NYEFNQKVREIE
-354 NSVAYDSIEYH
+354 KSVAYDSIVYH

-416 DMNKLTYSTERI
+416 DMNELTYRTEKI
-428 VHHHDEEDD
+428 VRRHNGKKT
-437 DVEIKLHITLTSKNY
+437 VKIKLHITLTSKKCS
-452 NDMYEVY
+452 DMYEFY
-459 DFTEYQKQSTEE
+459 DFTKYQKQSAEE
-471 ILKPEYAQMLSEL
+471 LLKPEYAQMLSEL
-484 IGAMDATGNDVE
+484 IGAMDVTGNNVE

-506 DNIHEIVSE
+506 DNFPEAVSE
-515 KRKETVKTAF
+515 KRKATVKTAF

-539 SAIGWDSRWGTPK
+539 SAIGWDSRWGTPR

>member
-1 MAGRFFLPAVFLR
+1 MTGRFFLPAVFLC

-30 VIKTKDSVKR
+30 VIKTKDSVKK

-57 TARNTRQKSGSVFN
+57 TARNVRQKSGSVFN

-81 ETDAVYVSKYAISK
+81 ETDVVYVSEYAIRK
-95 AKSRKTDKKRERH
+95 AKSRKIDKKRERC
-108 RERVKPEVRT
+108 REREKPAVRT
-118 RADLQRKRYT
+118 RADLQRKRY
-128 ADKATKRRTVKRDYR
+128 AVDKAAKRRKVKRDDR

-149 RNVSIVHL
+149 RNIGIVRL
-157 KKKFIQEKKRKTL
+157 KKKFLQEKKKKTL
-170 ENRYHAEPM
+170 ENKYYAEPI
-179 ATEERYSYQPH
+179 ATEERYSYQMKA
-190 PFSQT
+190 FSQT
-195 EGERENNSQN
+195 E
-205 FNYVHKGKLYRRIK
+205 
-219 RDRKIY
+219 RDREFY
-225 EPLRNTKYTN
+225 EPLRNTRDTN
-235 RKREYNTQ
+235 RKREDNTQ
-243 RQSFIKHKLKE
+243 RRSFIKHKLKE
-254 RFLSEKSVAKFNAKA
+254 RFIYERETAKINRKAEKL
-269 AKFSERLS
+269 SERLS

-284 QAFVKN
+284 QAFVKS
-290 ILTAL
+290 ILMAL
-295 GGMSAALVVFVIIA
+295 GGMSVALVVFVIIA

-317 SFGIFFSTFDNT
+317 SFGIFFSTFDHT
-329 AGTKQ
+329 EGTKQ

-342 NYEFNQKVRKIE
+342 NYEFNQKVKEIE
-354 NSVAYDSIEYH
+354 NSVAYDSIVYH
-365 CLPDGGSE
+365 CLPDGGSD
-373 LLISNWTDVVAVFSA
+373 LLITNWTDVVAVFSA

-416 DMNKLTYSTERI
+416 DMNELTYRTEKI
-428 VHHHDEEDD
+428 VRRHNGKKT
-437 DVEIKLHITLTSKNY
+437 VKIKLHITLTSKKCS
-452 NDMYEVY
+452 DMYEFY
-459 DFTEYQKQSTEE
+459 DFTKYQRQSAEE
-471 ILKPEYAQMLSEL
+471 LLKPEYAQMLSEL
-484 IGAMDATGNDVE
+484 IGAMDVTGNNVE
-496 ISDAALRDIL
+496 ISDAALQDIL
-506 DNIHEIVSE
+506 DNLPETVSE
-515 KRKETVKTAF
+515 KRKATVKTAF

-539 SAIGWDSRWGTPK
+539 SAIGWDNRWGTSK

-622 VGIVAGYDGEGNVLI
+622 VGIVAGYDGDGNVLI

-651 GFTLVGRPEVF
+651 GFTLVGRPEVL

>member
-1 MAGRFFLPAVFLR
+1 
-14 GGKVL
+14 

-25 KGKEE
+25 KEE
-30 VIKTKDSVKR
+30 AIKTKDSVKR

-57 TARNTRQKSGSVFN
+57 TERNARQKSESVFN
-71 EASDDSQEEM
+71 ETAEDAQEDLEDTAAYIP
-81 ETDAVYVSKYAISK
+81 EYAIRK
-95 AKSRKTDKKRERH
+95 MKNRKSDRKSE
-108 RERVKPEVRT
+108 KPVVRT
-118 RADLQRKRYT
+118 KADLQRKRY
-128 ADKATKRRTVKRDYR
+128 AIDKAVKRRKVKRDYR

-149 RNVSIVHL
+149 RNVDVIRL
-157 KKKFIQEKKRKTL
+157 KKKFLQEKKKKTI
-170 ENRYHAEPM
+170 ENKYRTDPI
-179 ATEERYSYQPH
+179 ATEERYSYQLKS
-190 PFSQT
+190 FSQT
-195 EGERENNSQN
+195 ERENRQQSDKKVSNQTI
-205 FNYVHKGKLYRRIK
+205 YTKGRHF
-219 RDRKIY
+219 RKS
-225 EPLRNTKYTN
+225 LGDTN
-235 RKREYNTQ
+235 RKREYNAQ
-243 RQSFIKHKLKE
+243 RRSFIKNKLKE

-284 QAFVKN
+284 QAFAKN
-290 ILTAL
+290 ILAAL

-317 SFGIFFSTFDNT
+317 SFGVFFSTFDNT

-342 NYEFNQKVRKIE
+342 NYEFNQRVREIE
-354 NSVAYDSIEYH
+354 KSVAYDSIVYH

-416 DMNKLTYSTERI
+416 DMNELTYRTEKI
-428 VHHHDEEDD
+428 VRRHNGKKT
-437 DVEIKLHITLTSKNY
+437 VKIKLHITLTSKKCS
-452 NDMYEVY
+452 DMYEFY
-459 DFTEYQKQSTEE
+459 DFTKYQKQSAEE
-471 ILKPEYAQMLSEL
+471 LLKPEYAQMLSEL
-484 IGAMDATGNDVE
+484 IGAMDVTGNHVE

-506 DNIHEIVSE
+506 DNLPEAVSE
-515 KRKETVKTAF
+515 KRKATVKTAF

-566 PYGLDCSGFVDWV
+566 PCGLDCSGFVDWV

>member
-57 TARNTRQKSGSVFN
+57 TARNARQKSESVFN
-71 EASDDSQEEM
+71 ETAEDAQEDLEDTAAYISEYAVRKVKNRKSD
-81 ETDAVYVSKYAISK
+81 
-95 AKSRKTDKKRERH
+95 KRYTGESGRTAERSA
-108 RERVKPEVRT
+108 VRT
-118 RADLQRKRYT
+118 RADLQRKSY
-128 ADKATKRRTVKRDYR
+128 AVDKAVKRRKVKRDYR

-149 RNVSIVHL
+149 RNIGIVRL
-157 KKKFIQEKKRKTL
+157 KKKFLQEKKRKTL
-170 ENRYHAEPM
+170 ENKYRADSIV
-179 ATEERYSYQPH
+179 TEEGYSYQPKS
-190 PFSQT
+190 FYQT
-195 EGERENNSQN
+195 ERENNSQN
-205 FNYVHKGKLYRRIK
+205 FNYEPKGRLYRRRE
-219 RDRKIY
+219 RDREIY
-225 EPLRNTKYTN
+225 EPLRNTRDTN

-243 RQSFIKHKLKE
+243 RRSFIKHKLKE
-254 RFLSEKSVAKFNAKA
+254 RFLSEKAVAKFNAKA
-269 AKFSERLS
+269 EKLSERLT

-290 ILTAL
+290 ILAAL
-295 GGMSAALVVFVIIA
+295 GGMGVALVVFVIIA

-342 NYEFNQKVRKIE
+342 NYEFNQKIREIE
-354 NSVAYDSIEYH
+354 KSVAYDSIVYH

-373 LLISNWTDVVAVFSA
+373 LLITNWTDVVAVFSA

-416 DMNKLTYSTERI
+416 DMNELTYRTEKI
-428 VHHHDEEDD
+428 VRRHNGKKT
-437 DVEIKLHITLTSKNY
+437 VKIKLHITLTSKRCS
-452 NDMYEVY
+452 DIYEFY
-459 DFTEYQKQSTEE
+459 DFTKYQKQSAEE
-471 ILKPEYAQMLSEL
+471 LLKPEYAQMLSEL
-484 IGAMDATGNDVE
+484 IGAMDVTGNHVE

-506 DNIHEIVSE
+506 NNLPEAVSE
-515 KRKETVKTAF
+515 KRKATVKTAF

>member
-1 MAGRFFLPAVFLR
+1 M
-14 GGKVL
+14 

-57 TARNTRQKSGSVFN
+57 TARNARQKSGSVFH

-81 ETDAVYVSKYAISK
+81 ETDVVYVSEYAISK

-108 RERVKPEVRT
+108 RERVKPAVRT
-118 RADLQRKRYT
+118 RGNLQRKRDT
-128 ADKATKRRTVKRDYR
+128 VDKATKRRKVKRDSR

-149 RNVSIVHL
+149 RNVGIVRL
-157 KKKFIQEKKRKTL
+157 KKKFLQEKKKKTL
-170 ENRYHAEPM
+170 ENKYHVEPI
-179 ATEERYSYQPH
+179 ATEERYSYQPKS
-190 PFSQT
+190 FSQT
-195 EGERENNSQN
+195 ERENNPQD
-205 FNYVHKGKLYRRIK
+205 FNYEPKGRLYRKRE
-219 RDRKIY
+219 RDREIY
-225 EPLRNTKYTN
+225 EPLRNTRNTN

-243 RQSFIKHKLKE
+243 RRSFIKNKLKE
-254 RFLSEKSVAKFNAKA
+254 RFLSEKSVAKFNVKA

-284 QAFVKN
+284 QAFVKS

-295 GGMSAALVVFVIIA
+295 GGMGAALVVFVIIA
-309 AVMAVVST
+309 AVMAIVST

-342 NYEFNQKVRKIE
+342 NYEFNQKVKEIE
-354 NSVAYDSIEYH
+354 NSVAYDSIVYH
-365 CLPDGGSE
+365 CLPDGGSD
-373 LLISNWTDVVAVFSA
+373 LLITNWTDVVAVFSA

-416 DMNKLTYSTERI
+416 DMNELTYRTEKI
-428 VHHHDEEDD
+428 VRRHNGKKT
-437 DVEIKLHITLTSKNY
+437 VKIKLHITLTSKKCS
-452 NDMYEVY
+452 DMYEFY
-459 DFTEYQKQSTEE
+459 DFTKYQKQSAEE
-471 ILKPEYAQMLSEL
+471 LLKPEYAQMLSEL
-484 IGAMDATGNDVE
+484 IGAMDVTGNHVE

-506 DNIHEIVSE
+506 NNLPKAVSE
-515 KRKETVKTAF
+515 KRKATVKTAF

>member
-1 MAGRFFLPAVFLR
+1 
-14 GGKVL
+14 

-30 VIKTKDSVKR
+30 VIKTKDSVKK

-57 TARNTRQKSGSVFN
+57 TARNARQKSGSVFN

-81 ETDAVYVSKYAISK
+81 ETDVVYVSEYAIRK

-108 RERVKPEVRT
+108 REREKPAVRT

-128 ADKATKRRTVKRDYR
+128 VDKATKRRRVKRDDR

-149 RNVSIVHL
+149 RNVGIVRL
-157 KKKFIQEKKRKTL
+157 KKKFLQEKKKKTL
-170 ENRYHAEPM
+170 EKKHYSAPIV
-179 ATEERYSYQPH
+179 TEEGYSYQPKS
-190 PFSQT
+190 FLQI
-195 EGERENNSQN
+195 ERENNPQSNKKDLNQAIYTKDRR
-205 FNYVHKGKLYRRIK
+205 FHKSLE
-219 RDRKIY
+219 D
-225 EPLRNTKYTN
+225 TN

-243 RQSFIKHKLKE
+243 RRSFIKHKLKE
-254 RFLSEKSVAKFNAKA
+254 RFINERETAKINAKA

-284 QAFVKN
+284 QAFVKS
-290 ILTAL
+290 ILAAL
-295 GGMSAALVVFVIIA
+295 GGMGAALVIFVIIA

-317 SFGIFFSTFDNT
+317 SFGIFFSTFDHT
-329 AGTKQ
+329 EGTKQ

-342 NYEFNQKVRKIE
+342 NYEFNQKVKEIE
-354 NSVAYDSIEYH
+354 ISVAYDSIVYH
-365 CLPDGGSE
+365 CLPDGSSE
-373 LLISNWTDVVAVFSA
+373 LLITNWTDVVAVFSA
-388 RVSGDKNHAL
+388 RVSGDQNHAL

-416 DMNKLTYSTERI
+416 DMNELTYRTEKI
-428 VHHHDEEDD
+428 VRRHNGKKT
-437 DVEIKLHITLTSKNY
+437 VKIKLHITLTSKKCS
-452 NDMYEVY
+452 DMYEFY
-459 DFTEYQKQSTEE
+459 NFTKYQKQSAEE
-471 ILKPEYAQMLSEL
+471 LLKPEYAQMLSEL
-484 IGAMDATGNDVE
+484 IGAMDVTGNNVE

-506 DNIHEIVSE
+506 DNLPEAVSE
-515 KRKETVKTAF
+515 KRKATVKTAF

-637 VHCSLNGVVVTGRV
+637 VHCSLNGVLVTGRV

>member
-1 MAGRFFLPAVFLR
+1 
-14 GGKVL
+14 

-57 TARNTRQKSGSVFN
+57 TAKNARQKSESVFH

-81 ETDAVYVSKYAISK
+81 ETDVVYVSEYAIRK

-108 RERVKPEVRT
+108 RERVNHAVRT
-118 RADLQRKRYT
+118 RGNLQRKRDT
-128 ADKATKRRTVKRDYR
+128 VDKATKGRRVKRDDR

-149 RNVSIVHL
+149 RNVGIVRL
-157 KKKFIQEKKRKTL
+157 KKKFLQEKKRKTL
-170 ENRYHAEPM
+170 ENKYRVDSIV
-179 ATEERYSYQPH
+179 TEEGYSYQPKS
-190 PFSQT
+190 FSQT
-195 EGERENNSQN
+195 EKERENNPQSNKKVSNQTI
-205 FNYVHKGKLYRRIK
+205 YIKGRYFR
-219 RDRKIY
+219 
-225 EPLRNTKYTN
+225 EPLGDTD
-235 RKREYNTQ
+235 RKREDNAQ
-243 RQSFIKHKLKE
+243 RRAFIQHKLKE
-254 RFLSEKSVAKFNAKA
+254 RFVYERETAKINRKAEKL
-269 AKFSERLS
+269 SERLT

-284 QAFVKN
+284 QAFVKS
-290 ILTAL
+290 ILAAL
-295 GGMSAALVVFVIIA
+295 GGMGAALVVFVIIA

-342 NYEFNQKVRKIE
+342 NYEFNQKVREIE
-354 NSVAYDSIEYH
+354 KSVAYDSIVYH

-416 DMNKLTYSTERI
+416 DMNELTYRTEKI
-428 VHHHDEEDD
+428 VRRHNGKKT
-437 DVEIKLHITLTSKNY
+437 VKIKLHITLTSKKCS
-452 NDMYEVY
+452 DMYEFY
-459 DFTEYQKQSTEE
+459 DFTKYQKQSAEE
-471 ILKPEYAQMLSEL
+471 LLKPEYAQMLSEL
-484 IGAMDATGNDVE
+484 IGAMDVTGNNVE

-506 DNIHEIVSE
+506 DNFPEAVSE
-515 KRKETVKTAF
+515 KRKATVKTAF

-539 SAIGWDSRWGTPK
+539 SAIGWDSRWGTPR

-609 QPGDLVFYPDLGH
+609 QPG
-622 VGIVAGYDGEGNVLI
+622 I
-637 VHCSLNGVVVTGRV
+637 
-651 GFTLVGRPEVF
+651 

>member
-25 KGKEE
+25 KGKED
-30 VIKTKDSVKR
+30 VIITKDSVKR

-45 RNKALQ
+45 KNKALQ

-57 TARNTRQKSGSVFN
+57 TTRNARQKSGSVFH

-81 ETDAVYVSKYAISK
+81 ETDVVYVSEYAIRK

-108 RERVKPEVRT
+108 RERVKPAVRT
-118 RADLQRKRYT
+118 RADLQRKRY
-128 ADKATKRRTVKRDYR
+128 AVDKAVKRRKVKRDSR

-149 RNVSIVHL
+149 RNIGIVRL
-157 KKKFIQEKKRKTL
+157 KKKFLQEKKRKTL
-170 ENRYHAEPM
+170 ENKHYVEPI
-179 ATEERYSYQPH
+179 ATEERYSYQTKD
-190 PFSQT
+190 FSQT
-195 EGERENNSQN
+195 E
-205 FNYVHKGKLYRRIK
+205 
-219 RDRKIY
+219 RDREFY
-225 EPLRNTKYTN
+225 EPLRNTRDTN

-243 RQSFIKHKLKE
+243 RRSFIKKKLKE
-254 RFLSEKSVAKFNAKA
+254 RFIYERETAKINRKAEKL
-269 AKFSERLS
+269 SERLT

-284 QAFVKN
+284 QAFVKS
-290 ILTAL
+290 ILAAL
-295 GGMSAALVVFVIIA
+295 GGMGAALVVFVIIA

-342 NYEFNQKVRKIE
+342 NYEFNQKVREIE
-354 NSVAYDSIEYH
+354 NSVAYDSIVYH

-373 LLISNWTDVVAVFSA
+373 LLISNWTDVIAVFSA

-416 DMNKLTYSTERI
+416 DMNELTYRTEKI
-428 VHHHDEEDD
+428 VRRHNGKKT
-437 DVEIKLHITLTSKNY
+437 VKIKLHITLTSKKCS
-452 NDMYEVY
+452 DMYEFY
-459 DFTEYQKQSTEE
+459 NFTKYQRQSAEE
-471 ILKPEYAQMLSEL
+471 LLKPEYAQMLSEL
-484 IGAMDATGNDVE
+484 IGAMDITGNNVE

-506 DNIHEIVSE
+506 DNLPEAVSE
-515 KRKETVKTAF
+515 KRKATVKTAF

-609 QPGDLVFYPDLGH
+609 EPGDLVFYPDLGH

>member
-25 KGKEE
+25 KGKED
-30 VIKTKDSVKR
+30 VIKTKDSVKK
-40 TPTGA
+40 TPIGE

-51 SAFIRE
+51 SAFVRE
-57 TARNTRQKSGSVFN
+57 MARNARQKSESVFN

-81 ETDAVYVSKYAISK
+81 ETDVVYVSEYAIRK

-108 RERVKPEVRT
+108 RERVKPAVRT
-118 RADLQRKRYT
+118 RDDLQRKRYT
-128 ADKATKRRTVKRDYR
+128 VDKATKGRRVKRDSR

-149 RNVSIVHL
+149 RNVGIL
-157 KKKFIQEKKRKTL
+157 RLRRKFIQEKKRKTL
-170 ENRYHAEPM
+170 ENKYHVEPI
-179 ATEERYSYQPH
+179 ATEERYSYQPKS
-190 PFSQT
+190 FSQT
-195 EGERENNSQN
+195 ERENNPQD
-205 FNYVHKGKLYRRIK
+205 FNYEPKGRLYRKRE
-219 RDRKIY
+219 RDREIY
-225 EPLRNTKYTN
+225 EPLRNTRNTN

-243 RQSFIKHKLKE
+243 RRSFIKNKLKE
-254 RFLSEKSVAKFNAKA
+254 RFLSEKSVAKFNVKA

-284 QAFVKN
+284 QAFVKS

-295 GGMSAALVVFVIIA
+295 GGMSVALVVFVIIA

-317 SFGIFFSTFDNT
+317 SFGIFFSTFDHT
-329 AGTKQ
+329 EGTKQ

-342 NYEFNQKVRKIE
+342 NYEFNQKVKEIE
-354 NSVAYDSIEYH
+354 NSVAYDSIVYH
-365 CLPDGGSE
+365 CLPDGGSD
-373 LLISNWTDVVAVFSA
+373 LLITNWTDVVAVFSA

-416 DMNKLTYSTERI
+416 DMNELTYRTEKI
-428 VHHHDEEDD
+428 VRRHNGKKT
-437 DVEIKLHITLTSKNY
+437 VKIKLHITLTSKKCS
-452 NDMYEVY
+452 DMYEFY
-459 DFTEYQKQSTEE
+459 DFTKYQRQSAEE
-471 ILKPEYAQMLSEL
+471 LLKPEYAQMLSEL
-484 IGAMDATGNDVE
+484 IGAMDVTGNNVE
-496 ISDAALRDIL
+496 ISDAALQDIL
-506 DNIHEIVSE
+506 DNLSETVSE
-515 KRKETVKTAF
+515 KRKATVKTAF

-539 SAIGWDSRWGTPK
+539 SAIGWDNRWGTPK

-651 GFTLVGRPEVF
+651 GFTLIGRPEVF

>member
-1 MAGRFFLPAVFLR
+1 
-14 GGKVL
+14 

-57 TARNTRQKSGSVFN
+57 TAKNARQKSESVFH

-81 ETDAVYVSKYAISK
+81 ETDVVYVSEYAIRK

-108 RERVKPEVRT
+108 RERVNHAVRT
-118 RADLQRKRYT
+118 RGNLQRKRDT
-128 ADKATKRRTVKRDYR
+128 VDKATKGRRVKRDDR

-149 RNVSIVHL
+149 RNVGIVRL
-157 KKKFIQEKKRKTL
+157 KKKFLQEKKRKTL
-170 ENRYHAEPM
+170 ENKYRVDSIV
-179 ATEERYSYQPH
+179 TEEGYSYQPKS
-190 PFSQT
+190 FSQT
-195 EGERENNSQN
+195 EKERENNPQSNKKVSNQTI
-205 FNYVHKGKLYRRIK
+205 YIKGRYFR
-219 RDRKIY
+219 
-225 EPLRNTKYTN
+225 EPLGDTD
-235 RKREYNTQ
+235 RKREDNAQ
-243 RQSFIKHKLKE
+243 RRAFIQHKLKE
-254 RFLSEKSVAKFNAKA
+254 RFVYERETAKINRKAEKL
-269 AKFSERLS
+269 SERLT

-284 QAFVKN
+284 QAFVKS
-290 ILTAL
+290 ILAAL
-295 GGMSAALVVFVIIA
+295 GGMGAALVVFVIIA

-342 NYEFNQKVRKIE
+342 NYEFNQKVREIE
-354 NSVAYDSIEYH
+354 KSVAYDSIVYH

-416 DMNKLTYSTERI
+416 DMNELTYRTEKI
-428 VHHHDEEDD
+428 VRRHNGKKT
-437 DVEIKLHITLTSKNY
+437 VKIKLHITLTSKKCS
-452 NDMYEVY
+452 DMYEFY
-459 DFTEYQKQSTEE
+459 DFTKYQKQSAEE
-471 ILKPEYAQMLSEL
+471 LLKPEYAQMLSEL
-484 IGAMDATGNDVE
+484 IGAMDVTGNNVE

-506 DNIHEIVSE
+506 DNFPEAVSE
-515 KRKETVKTAF
+515 KRKATVKTAF

-539 SAIGWDSRWGTPK
+539 SAIGWDSRWGTPR

-579 FNNTFGVVVGH
+579 FDNTFGVVVGH

>member
-1 MAGRFFLPAVFLR
+1 
-14 GGKVL
+14 

-57 TARNTRQKSGSVFN
+57 TARNARQKSGSVFN

-81 ETDAVYVSKYAISK
+81 KTDVVYVSEYAISK

-108 RERVKPEVRT
+108 REREKPAVRT

-128 ADKATKRRTVKRDYR
+128 VDKATKRRRVKRDSR

-149 RNVSIVHL
+149 RDVGIIRL
-157 KKKFIQEKKRKTL
+157 KKKFLQEKKRKTL
-170 ENRYHAEPM
+170 EKKHYSAPIV
-179 ATEERYSYQPH
+179 TEEGYSYQPKA
-190 PFSQT
+190 FWRT
-195 EGERENNSQN
+195 ERENRPQSNKKVSNQTIDI
-205 FNYVHKGKLYRRIK
+205 KGRYFR
-219 RDRKIY
+219 
-225 EPLRNTKYTN
+225 EPLGDTD
-235 RKREYNTQ
+235 RKREYDAQ
-243 RQSFIKHKLKE
+243 RRSFIKNKLKE
-254 RFLSEKSVAKFNAKA
+254 RFLSEKSVAKINTQAE
-269 AKFSERLS
+269 KFSERLS

-284 QAFVKN
+284 QAFVKSV
-290 ILTAL
+290 LTAL
-295 GGMSAALVVFVIIA
+295 GGMGAALVVFVIIA

-342 NYEFNQKVRKIE
+342 NYEFHQKVRKIE
-354 NSVAYDSIEYH
+354 NSVAYDSIVYH
-365 CLPDGGSE
+365 CLPDGGSD
-373 LLISNWTDVVAVFSA
+373 LLITNWTDVVAVFSA

-398 DVVTMDEKREK
+398 DVVTMDAERER

-416 DMNKLTYSTERI
+416 DMNELIYRTERI
-428 VHHHDEEDD
+428 VRRHNGKKT
-437 DVEIKLHITLTSKNY
+437 VKIKLHITLTSKKCS
-452 NDMYEVY
+452 DMYEFY
-459 DFTEYQKQSTEE
+459 DFTKYQRQSAEE

-484 IGAMDATGNDVE
+484 IGAMDVTGNHIE

-506 DNIHEIVSE
+506 DNLPEAVSE
-515 KRKETVKTAF
+515 KRKAAVKTAF

>member
-1 MAGRFFLPAVFLR
+1 MAGRFFLPAVFLC

-40 TPTGA
+40 TPIGA

-57 TARNTRQKSGSVFN
+57 TARNTRQKSESVFN
-71 EASDDSQEEM
+71 EASDNSQEEM
-81 ETDAVYVSKYAISK
+81 ETDVVYVSEYAIRK

-108 RERVKPEVRT
+108 RERVKPAVRT
-118 RADLQRKRYT
+118 RADLQRKRDT
-128 ADKATKRRTVKRDYR
+128 VDKATKRRTVKQDDR
-143 RVMEVR
+143 RVMEAR
-149 RNVSIVHL
+149 RNVGIVRL
-157 KKKFIQEKKRKTL
+157 KKKFLQEKKKKTL
-170 ENRYHAEPM
+170 ENKYHVEPI
-179 ATEERYSYQPH
+179 ATEERYSYQPKS
-190 PFSQT
+190 FSQT
-195 EGERENNSQN
+195 ERENNPQD
-205 FNYVHKGKLYRRIK
+205 FNYEPKGRLYRKRE
-219 RDRKIY
+219 RDREIY
-225 EPLRNTKYTN
+225 EPLRNTRNTN

-243 RQSFIKHKLKE
+243 RRSFIKNKLKE
-254 RFLSEKSVAKFNAKA
+254 RFLSEKSVAKFNVKA

-284 QAFVKN
+284 QAFVKS

-295 GGMSAALVVFVIIA
+295 GGMSVALVVFVIIA

-317 SFGIFFSTFDNT
+317 SFGIFFSTFDYT
-329 AGTKQ
+329 EGTKQ

-342 NYEFNQKVRKIE
+342 NYEFNQKVKEIE
-354 NSVAYDSIEYH
+354 NSVAYDSIVYH
-365 CLPDGGSE
+365 CLPDGGSD
-373 LLISNWTDVVAVFSA
+373 LLITNWTDVVAVFSA

-416 DMNKLTYSTERI
+416 DMNELTYRTEKI
-428 VHHHDEEDD
+428 VRRHNGKKT
-437 DVEIKLHITLTSKNY
+437 VKIKLHITLTSKKCS
-452 NDMYEVY
+452 DMYEFY
-459 DFTEYQKQSTEE
+459 NFTKYQKQSAEE
-471 ILKPEYAQMLSEL
+471 LLKPEYAQMLSEL
-484 IGAMDATGNDVE
+484 IGAMDVTGNDVE

-506 DNIHEIVSE
+506 QNLPEAVSE
-515 KRKETVKTAF
+515 KRKATVKTAF

-651 GFTLVGRPEVF
+651 GFTLIGRPEVF

>member
-1 MAGRFFLPAVFLR
+1 
-14 GGKVL
+14 

-45 RNKALQ
+45 RNKALR
-51 SAFIRE
+51 SAFIQE
-57 TARNTRQKSGSVFN
+57 TARNTRQKSESVFN
-71 EASDDSQEEM
+71 ETAEDAQEDLED
-81 ETDAVYVSKYAISK
+81 TAVYIPEYAVRKVKNRKSDKRYIREK
-95 AKSRKTDKKRERH
+95 GRTAKRSA
-108 RERVKPEVRT
+108 VRT
-118 RADLQRKRYT
+118 RADLQRKRY
-128 ADKATKRRTVKRDYR
+128 AIDKATKRRKVKRDYR

-149 RNVSIVHL
+149 RNVGVIRL
-157 KKKFIQEKKRKTL
+157 KKKFLQEKKKKAL
-170 ENRYHAEPM
+170 ENRYHADSIAM
-179 ATEERYSYQPH
+179 EERYSYRPKS
-190 PFSQT
+190 FSQT
-195 EGERENNSQN
+195 ERENRPQSGKKVLNQAIYTKDRR
-205 FNYVHKGKLYRRIK
+205 FHKSLG
-219 RDRKIY
+219 D
-225 EPLRNTKYTN
+225 TN
-235 RKREYNTQ
+235 RKRKYNTQ
-243 RQSFIKHKLKE
+243 RRSFIKNKLKE

-269 AKFSERLS
+269 AEFSERLS

-317 SFGIFFSTFDNT
+317 SFGIFFSTFDHT
-329 AGTKQ
+329 EGTKQ

-342 NYEFNQKVRKIE
+342 NYEFNQKVKEIE
-354 NSVAYDSIEYH
+354 NSVAYDSIVYH
-365 CLPDGGSE
+365 CMPDDGSD
-373 LLISNWTDVVAVFSA
+373 LLITNWTDVVAVFSA

-416 DMNKLTYSTERI
+416 DMNQLTYRTEKI
-428 VHHHDEEDD
+428 VRRHNGKKT
-437 DVEIKLHITLTSKNY
+437 VKIKLHITLTSKKCG
-452 NDMYEVY
+452 DMYEFY
-459 DFTEYQKQSTEE
+459 NFTKYQKQSTEE
-471 ILKPEYAQMLSEL
+471 LLKPAYAQMLSEL
-484 IGAMDATGNDVE
+484 IGTMDVNGNHVE

-506 DNIHEIVSE
+506 DNLPETVSE
-515 KRKETVKTAF
+515 ERKATVKTAF

-622 VGIVAGYDGEGNVLI
+622 VGIVAGYDGDGNVLI

-651 GFTLVGRPEVF
+651 GFALVGRPEVF

>member
-25 KGKEE
+25 KGKGE
-30 VIKTKDSVKR
+30 VIKTKDSVKK

-45 RNKALQ
+45 KNKALQ
-51 SAFIRE
+51 SAFVRE
-57 TARNTRQKSGSVFN
+57 TARNARQKSESVFN

-81 ETDAVYVSKYAISK
+81 ETDVVYVSEYAIRK

-108 RERVKPEVRT
+108 REREKPAVRT
-118 RADLQRKRYT
+118 RGNLQRKRDT
-128 ADKATKRRTVKRDYR
+128 VDKATKGRRVKRDDR
-143 RVMEVR
+143 RVMEAR
-149 RNVSIVHL
+149 RNVGIL
-157 KKKFIQEKKRKTL
+157 RLRRKFIQEKKRKTL
-170 ENRYHAEPM
+170 EKKRYSAPI
-179 ATEERYSYQPH
+179 ATEEGYSYQPKA
-190 PFSQT
+190 FLRT
-195 EGERENNSQN
+195 ERENNPQSNKKVSNQTI
-205 FNYVHKGKLYRRIK
+205 YIKGRYFR
-219 RDRKIY
+219 
-225 EPLRNTKYTN
+225 EPLGDTD
-235 RKREYNTQ
+235 RKREDNAQ
-243 RQSFIKHKLKE
+243 RRSFIKHKLKE
-254 RFLSEKSVAKFNAKA
+254 RFVYERETAKINRKTEKL
-269 AKFSERLS
+269 SERLT

-284 QAFVKN
+284 QAFVKS
-290 ILTAL
+290 ILAAL
-295 GGMSAALVVFVIIA
+295 GGMGAALVVFVIIA

-317 SFGIFFSTFDNT
+317 SFGIFFSTFDHT
-329 AGTKQ
+329 EGTKQ

-342 NYEFNQKVRKIE
+342 NYEFNQKVREIE
-354 NSVAYDSIEYH
+354 KSVAYDSIVYH

-416 DMNKLTYSTERI
+416 DMNELTYRTEKIIRRHNGKKT
-428 VHHHDEEDD
+428 VK
-437 DVEIKLHITLTSKNY
+437 IKLHITLTSKKCS
-452 NDMYEVY
+452 DMYEVY
-459 DFTEYQKQSTEE
+459 DFTKYQRQSAEE

-484 IGAMDATGNDVE
+484 IGAMDVTGNHVE

-506 DNIHEIVSE
+506 DNFPEAVSE
-515 KRKETVKTAF
+515 ERKATIKTAF

-622 VGIVAGYDGEGNVLI
+622 VGIVVGYDGEGNVLI

>member
-25 KGKEE
+25 KGKED
-30 VIKTKDSVKR
+30 VIITKDSVKR

-45 RNKALQ
+45 KNKALQ

-57 TARNTRQKSGSVFN
+57 TTRNARQKSGSVFH

-81 ETDAVYVSKYAISK
+81 ETDVVYVSEYAIRK

-108 RERVKPEVRT
+108 RERVNHAVRT
-118 RADLQRKRYT
+118 RGNLQRKRDT
-128 ADKATKRRTVKRDYR
+128 VDKATKGRRVKRDDR

-149 RNVSIVHL
+149 RNVGIVRL
-157 KKKFIQEKKRKTL
+157 KKKFLQEKKRKTL
-170 ENRYHAEPM
+170 ENKYRVDSIV
-179 ATEERYSYQPH
+179 TEEGYSYQPKS
-190 PFSQT
+190 FSQT
-195 EGERENNSQN
+195 EKERENNPQSNKKVSNQTI
-205 FNYVHKGKLYRRIK
+205 YIKGRYFR
-219 RDRKIY
+219 
-225 EPLRNTKYTN
+225 EPLGDTD
-235 RKREYNTQ
+235 RKREDNAQ
-243 RQSFIKHKLKE
+243 RRAFIQHKLKE
-254 RFLSEKSVAKFNAKA
+254 RFVYERETAKINRKAEKL
-269 AKFSERLS
+269 SERLT

-284 QAFVKN
+284 QAFVKS
-290 ILTAL
+290 ILAAL
-295 GGMSAALVVFVIIA
+295 GGMGAALVVFVIIA

-342 NYEFNQKVRKIE
+342 NYEFNQKVREIE
-354 NSVAYDSIEYH
+354 KSVAYDSIVYH

-416 DMNKLTYSTERI
+416 DMNELTYRTEKI
-428 VHHHDEEDD
+428 VRRHNGKKT
-437 DVEIKLHITLTSKNY
+437 VKIKLHITLTSKKCS
-452 NDMYEVY
+452 DMYEFY
-459 DFTEYQKQSTEE
+459 DFTKYQKQSAEE
-471 ILKPEYAQMLSEL
+471 LLKPEYAQMLSEL
-484 IGAMDATGNDVE
+484 IGAMDVTGNNVE

-506 DNIHEIVSE
+506 DNFPEAVSE
-515 KRKETVKTAF
+515 KRKATVKTAF

-609 QPGDLVFYPDLGH
+609 EPGDLVFYPDLGH

>member
-1 MAGRFFLPAVFLR
+1 
-14 GGKVL
+14 

-57 TARNTRQKSGSVFN
+57 TAKNARQKSESVFH

-81 ETDAVYVSKYAISK
+81 ETDVVYVSEYAIRK

-108 RERVKPEVRT
+108 RERVNHAVRT
-118 RADLQRKRYT
+118 RGNLQRKRDT
-128 ADKATKRRTVKRDYR
+128 VDKATKGRRVKRDDR

-149 RNVSIVHL
+149 RNVGIIRL
-157 KKKFIQEKKRKTL
+157 KKKFLQEKKRKTL
-170 ENRYHAEPM
+170 ENKYRVDSIV
-179 ATEERYSYQPH
+179 TEEGYSYQPKS
-190 PFSQT
+190 FSQT
-195 EGERENNSQN
+195 EKERENNPQSNKKVSNQTI
-205 FNYVHKGKLYRRIK
+205 YIKGRYFR
-219 RDRKIY
+219 
-225 EPLRNTKYTN
+225 EPLGDTD
-235 RKREYNTQ
+235 RKREDNAQ
-243 RQSFIKHKLKE
+243 RRAFIQHKLKE
-254 RFLSEKSVAKFNAKA
+254 RFVYERETAKINRKAEKL
-269 AKFSERLS
+269 SERLT

-284 QAFVKN
+284 QAFVKS
-290 ILTAL
+290 ILAAL
-295 GGMSAALVVFVIIA
+295 GGMGAALVVFVIIA

-342 NYEFNQKVRKIE
+342 NYEFNQKVREIE
-354 NSVAYDSIEYH
+354 KSVAYDSIVYH

-416 DMNKLTYSTERI
+416 DMNELTYRTEKI
-428 VHHHDEEDD
+428 VRRHNGKKT
-437 DVEIKLHITLTSKNY
+437 VKIKLHITLTSKKCS
-452 NDMYEVY
+452 DMYEFY
-459 DFTEYQKQSTEE
+459 DFTKYQKQSAEE
-471 ILKPEYAQMLSEL
+471 LLKPEYAQMLSEL
-484 IGAMDATGNDVE
+484 IGAMDVTGNNVE

-506 DNIHEIVSE
+506 DNFPEAVSE
-515 KRKETVKTAF
+515 KRKATVKTAF

-539 SAIGWDSRWGTPK
+539 SAIGWDSRWGTPR

>member
-25 KGKEE
+25 KGKED
-30 VIKTKDSVKR
+30 VIKTKDSVKK

-51 SAFIRE
+51 SAFVRE
-57 TARNTRQKSGSVFN
+57 TARNARQKSESVFN
-71 EASDDSQEEM
+71 ETAEDAQEDM
-81 ETDAVYVSKYAISK
+81 EDTAVYVSEYAISK

-108 RERVKPEVRT
+108 REREKPAVQT
-118 RADLQRKRYT
+118 RADLQRKRD
-128 ADKATKRRTVKRDYR
+128 AVDKATKRRKVKRDYR

-149 RNVSIVHL
+149 RNVGIARL
-157 KKKFIQEKKRKTL
+157 KKKFLQEKKKKTI
-170 ENRYHAEPM
+170 ENKYRTDPI
-179 ATEERYSYQPH
+179 ATEERYSYQPKS
-190 PFSQT
+190 FLRT
-195 EGERENNSQN
+195 ERENNPQSNKKVSNQTI
-205 FNYVHKGKLYRRIK
+205 YIKGRHF
-219 RDRKIY
+219 RKS
-225 EPLRNTKYTN
+225 LGDTD
-235 RKREYNTQ
+235 RKREDNTQ
-243 RQSFIKHKLKE
+243 RRSFIKNKLKE
-254 RFLSEKSVAKFNAKA
+254 RFLSEKSVVKFNAKA

-284 QAFVKN
+284 QAFVKS
-290 ILTAL
+290 ILAAL
-295 GGMSAALVVFVIIA
+295 GGMGAALVVFVIIA

-342 NYEFNQKVRKIE
+342 NYEFNQKVKEIE
-354 NSVAYDSIEYH
+354 NSVAYDSIVYH
-365 CLPDGGSE
+365 CLPDGGSD
-373 LLISNWTDVVAVFSA
+373 LLITNWTDVVAVFSA

-416 DMNKLTYSTERI
+416 DMNELTYRTEKI
-428 VHHHDEEDD
+428 VRRHNGKKT
-437 DVEIKLHITLTSKNY
+437 VKIKLHITLTSKKCS
-452 NDMYEVY
+452 DMYEVY
-459 DFTEYQKQSTEE
+459 DFTKYQRQSAEE
-471 ILKPEYAQMLSEL
+471 LLKPEHAQMLSEL
-484 IGAMDATGNDVE
+484 IGAMDVTGNNVE

-506 DNIHEIVSE
+506 DNLPEAVSE
-515 KRKETVKTAF
+515 KRKATVKTAF

-651 GFTLVGRPEVF
+651 GFTLIGRPEVF